1 LTIIPE
7 VAFGI
12 GDMFGVTLT
21 DAVTGQ
27 EGSLRDA
34 VYTSFDRMGTWI
46 ASGLQE
52 VPKAVTKGL
61 AEATPGPA
69 YASRVA
75 ADQTVG
81 AFINPIAEAMAP
93 GTAATMTGL
102 TGVPMGFNNAAP
114 TSADNRTRAIV
125 GPILH
130 TQVGLGIQTGT
141 VRTMAKDAIADIAK

>member
-1 LTIIPE
+1 TIIPE

-46 ASGLQE
+46 ASGFQE
-52 VPKAVTKGL
+52 VPKAVTKAL
-61 AEATPGPA
+61 AEATPGAA

-75 ADQTVG
+75 AGQIVG
-81 AFINPIAEAMAP
+81 AFIKPLAEWMAP
-93 GTAATMTGL
+93 GPAATMSRATGARM
-102 TGVPMGFNNAAP
+102 GV
-114 TSADNRTRAIV
+114 TT
-125 GPILH
+125 
-130 TQVGLGIQTGT
+130 T
-141 VRTMAKDAIADIAK
+141 